1 MAKENYDKYQRL
13 IDEKMSVHPI
23 DWDGVDYLM
32 YLQSLELWENL
43 GLMEGFKK
51 DSYHMY
57 VDYSFTLFGK
67 DKGDV
72 EDIDIPTSGCK
83 RKSGRAQ
90 RRRDSYYAMRR
101 KATRLSRFEPELD
114 ERKLRIVGKW
124 AHAECHGW
132 WTEKEAED
140 YRKALRGA
148 FAKSELH
155 IPEPNISKVK
165 VCIHA

>member
-1 MAKENYDKYQRL
+1 MANITIHLNDEGIEMLNILFCKGEEKEL
-13 IDEKMSVHPI
+13 
-23 DWDGVDYLM
+23 
-32 YLQSLELWENL
+32 
-43 GLMEGFKK
+43 
-51 DSYHMY
+51 
-57 VDYSFTLFGK
+57 
-67 DKGDV
+67 V
-72 EDIDIPTSGCK
+72 EAKSNGK
-83 RKSGRAQ
+83 RKGGRAQ

-140 YRKALRGA
+140 HRKALRGA
-148 FAKSELH
+148 FAKSELNV
-155 IPEPNISKVK
+155 PDSGVSKVK